1 MAKRQKKSKPDNRLN
16 YGEVSRELKS
26 GGPARLYLLY
36 GREDYL
42 REAFLGELKALCLP
56 EGEDDFSYHRLD
68 GKNLDMREL
77 SDAVNAL
84 PFLTERTLTEVR
96 GYDFARCRD
105 AEAASLERL
114 ISDIPDCCTLVFVQ
128 DTDFEP
134 DQRTKIIKAV
144 AKYGKLI
151 DFTSQGQGPLVQ
163 WIRKRFAALGKNATP
178 DACLTLIYL
187 SGELMNG
194 LIPEIE
200 KIAAG
205 TAGELVTAEDVSRL
219 ALRIP
224 EARVFE
230 MTDYLAARDYDGAA
244 RTLADLMSMGEEPI
258 AILAVIGMQMR
269 RLYAARVAL
278 DEKLGS
284 DFVRENCGAGA
295 RSPPLC
301 RNGLCHEER
310 RRRRGAAD
318 AAADTPR
325 GGGGRM
331 ISVKEVIVVEGRY
344 DRNTLSQVFD
354 AVIVETSG
362 FGVFNDREKLALLR
376 RLAEA
381 RGLVVLT
388 DSDGAG
394 FVIRNFLKGAID
406 PALVKQAYI
415 PDIAGR
421 ERRKRAPSKEGKLG
435 VEGMKPE
442 VLIEA
447 LRRAGATLG
456 GEEPARRAGGITK
469 ATLYELGLS
478 GGPGSAEKRRALL
491 KELDLPEKLSAN
503 ALLDVLNALYTEAEL
518 REITGSVPQL

>member
-244 RTLADLMSMGEEPI
+244 RTLADLMSM
-258 AILAVIGMQMR
+258 
-269 RLYAARVAL
+269 
-278 DEKLGS
+278 
-284 DFVRENCGAGA
+284 A
-295 RSPPLC
+295 RSPSPSWPSSAC
-301 RNGLCHEER
+301 RCGGSTPHAWPWTR
-310 RRRRGAAD
+310 SWAA
-318 AAADTPR
+318 
-325 GGGGRM
+325 
-331 ISVKEVIVVEGRY
+331 ISCEKTAE
-344 DRNTLSQVFD
+344 SSS
-354 AVIVETSG
+354 TSC
-362 FGVFNDREKLALLR
+362 
-376 RLAEA
+376 
-381 RGLVVLT
+381 
-388 DSDGAG
+388 S
-394 FVIRNFLKGAID
+394 
-406 PALVKQAYI
+406 
-415 PDIAGR
+415 
-421 ERRKRAPSKEGKLG
+421 
-435 VEGMKPE
+435 
-442 VLIEA
+442 
-447 LRRAGATLG
+447 
-456 GEEPARRAGGITK
+456 
-469 ATLYELGLS
+469 
-478 GGPGSAEKRRALL
+478 
-491 KELDLPEKLSAN
+491 
-503 ALLDVLNALYTEAEL
+503 
-518 REITGSVPQL
+518 TGSCAPRAASTCARWSAQSASVPKRTMP